1 MGDTK
6 LTEQAFNNQTIE
18 FIDRV
23 LIEIGHN
30 INSIKEELY
39 EEGGRSQSEVTE
51 IIKRLG
57 EKHKDQNAVPEF
69 EERLAAIKREKG
81 QLLHKGITPGQKGIA
96 LPEAKTLGDGVAK
109 EGLCKI
115 PGTI

>member
-23 LIEIGHN
+23 LIEIEHN

-51 IIKRLG
+51 IIARLEEADQSQKRPDTL
-57 EKHKDQNAVPEF
+57 
-69 EERLAAIKREKG
+69 EEALAAIKREKG
-81 QLLHKGITPGQKGIA
+81 QLLHK
-96 LPEAKTLGDGVAK
+96 
-109 EGLCKI
+109 
-115 PGTI
+115 